1 MELPPVRYATASDGV
16 RIAYMRWPDT
26 SPPLFSVNT
35 PVARHLSLSTRTIER
50 YVQNIYGKLG
60 AHSRVEAANWA
71 REHGLM

>member
-50 YVQNIYGKLG
+50 HVRNIDTKLG
-60 AHSRVEAANWA
+60 VHNRTQAANWA
-71 REHGLM
+71 RDHGVV